1 MANSVVPMIHVP
13 DVRATV
19 EWYQAIGFTVEE
31 TYGDGFGGLSFAIV
45 SFGRG
50 QVMFNQDGQRSSRSR
65 REVDLYVQSEDVDG
79 IYRDLKDRV
88 EVVEGPHE
96 TFYGMREFII
106 RDLNRFWIT
115 FGQVSVSELLMDGV
129 RRGDAQ
135 AVRVALDD
143 GTLTPDVLAAA
154 LDAASVGSHRSAE
167 IVEMLK
173 MAGAVPPPRVDAET
187 LQAYVGEYSG
197 EDGIK
202 VGVTFMDGTLFLA
215 LAGQPPQR
223 LLAVNATSFRSIG
236 FAGGT
241 VTFSIEAAKT
251 TGLLFTQ
258 GPDTTPLRRM
268 ENAGDRSRLG
278 TEPEHPP
285 KLFRRD

>member
-202 VGVTFMDGTLFLA
+202 VGVTFMEGTLFLA

-258 GPDTTPLRRM
+258 GPDTTPLRRV
-268 ENAGDRSRLG
+268 EHTGDRR
-278 TEPEHPP
+278 
-285 KLFRRD
+285 